1 MTERKPAP
9 GEWWYVKNCESD
21 TNPVQ
26 VVTQVDRKY
35 LVKGSVMNRPHSA
48 DRPFRQNHEWLASH
62 NFIRRDESNLL
73 RTLFLIGVA
82 IAITTAAAAVLFMRG

>member
-35 LVKGSVMNRPHSA
+35 LVKGSVMTRPHSV
-48 DRPFRQNHEWLASH
+48 DRPTRQNHEWITSH
-62 NFIRRDESNLL
+62 NFVRRDESNLL
-73 RTLFLIGVA
+73 RTLFLIA
-82 IAITTAAAAVLFMRG
+82 LFTAATAAGFFIRG

>member
-1 MTERKPAP
+1 MTERKPAV

-35 LVKGSVMNRPHSA
+35 LVKGMRMTRYGSLERKFS
-48 DRPFRQNHEWLASH
+48 QNHEWIASH
-62 NFIRRDESNLL
+62 NFVRRHESNLL
-73 RTLFLIGVA
+73 RTLFLIA
-82 IAITTAAAAVLFMRG
+82 LLAAAAAGFFIL